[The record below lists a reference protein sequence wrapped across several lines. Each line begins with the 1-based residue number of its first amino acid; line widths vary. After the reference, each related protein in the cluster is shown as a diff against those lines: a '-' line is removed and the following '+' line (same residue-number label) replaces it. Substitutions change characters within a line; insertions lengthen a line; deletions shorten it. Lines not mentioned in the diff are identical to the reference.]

1 MGVLMSKQ
9 ELVAL
14 IRRIDLDGD
23 AKISYEEFFEG
34 IKSQFSQVNKIGQGI
49 KAKGI
54 LSTQNGNTSTMVKSH
69 SRTDIL
75 HSAGKS
81 SGGGK
86 SPFTSHLKKGDGMKI
101 KIKRPMSAVKT
112 TMRTKK
118 LVKSFAQPTCPCDH
132 HHHD

>member
-1 MGVLMSKQ
+1 MRNMGVLMSKQ

-54 LSTQNGNTSTMVKSH
+54 LST
-69 SRTDIL
+69 
-75 HSAGKS
+75 
-81 SGGGK
+81 
-86 SPFTSHLKKGDGMKI
+86 
-101 KIKRPMSAVKT
+101 
-112 TMRTKK
+112 
-118 LVKSFAQPTCPCDH
+118 
-132 HHHD
+132 

>member
-54 LSTQNGNTSTMVKSH
+54 LST
-69 SRTDIL
+69 
-75 HSAGKS
+75 
-81 SGGGK
+81 
-86 SPFTSHLKKGDGMKI
+86 
-101 KIKRPMSAVKT
+101 
-112 TMRTKK
+112 
-118 LVKSFAQPTCPCDH
+118 
-132 HHHD
+132 